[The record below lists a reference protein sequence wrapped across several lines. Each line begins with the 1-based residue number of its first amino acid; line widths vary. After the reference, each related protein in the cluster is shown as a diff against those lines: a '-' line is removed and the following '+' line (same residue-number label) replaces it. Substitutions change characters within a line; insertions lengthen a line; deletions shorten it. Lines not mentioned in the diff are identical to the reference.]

1 MSAFRKVVL
10 CLSIVAGAVGCE
22 DGRGRD
28 AGLADAGLADAGV
41 DRTYDYC
48 ATSTECSME
57 QTCFEIRTSATAG
70 AACARECSSDAV
82 CERNNGFPGACLN
95 VDGLGGICFQQCEVA
110 SDCVS
115 SSSCFDFTDADGF
128 TDRVCLPERL

>member
-1 MSAFRKVVL
+1 MIRRFVL
-10 CLSIVAGAVGCE
+10 AAAAATALAGAVGCE

-82 CERNNGFPGACLN
+82 CERNDGFPGACLN
-95 VDGLGGICFQQCEVA
+95 VDGLGGIVQRAGKQVQR
-110 SDCVS
+110 
-115 SSSCFDFTDADGF
+115 DAACILADMHH
-128 TDRVCLPERL
+128 RVERAEQPAIRL